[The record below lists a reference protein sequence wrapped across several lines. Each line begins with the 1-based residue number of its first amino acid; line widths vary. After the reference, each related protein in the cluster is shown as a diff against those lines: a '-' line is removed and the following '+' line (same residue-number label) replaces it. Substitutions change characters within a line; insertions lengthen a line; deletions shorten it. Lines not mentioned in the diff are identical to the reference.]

1 MSPTPTRRLVHL
13 GLGNFF
19 RAHQAWYT
27 QHAEDGAAWSYAA
40 FTGRSPEL
48 AEALAA
54 QDNRYTLLTRGA
66 EADRFEVIDR
76 LAAAHPASAHDRW
89 LVELASPEVAAVTIT
104 VTEAAYLRA
113 PDGGADHTDPQLTAD
128 VEALAADA
136 AAPVTTVPARLV
148 AGLLARR
155 AAGAGPVAIV
165 PCDNL
170 SANGEVVAGVVRSVA
185 ERVDASLL
193 EWLGE
198 HASFVTTM
206 VDRITPAT
214 TAEDRATV
222 ARETDWDDRA
232 PVVTEPFSEWVLQGE
247 FPGGR
252 PAWETAG
259 ATFTP
264 DIEPFERRKLTLLN
278 GAHSLLAYAG
288 PARGH
293 GTVADAVG
301 DPVCRGWVEQWW
313 DEAVRHLPLPAE
325 ELAAY
330 RDALLDRFA
339 NPRIHH
345 LLDQI
350 AADGSQK
357 IAVRVVP
364 TLLAERAEGRV
375 PEGATRAVAAWL
387 WHLRE
392 RAEHV
397 TDAHAGEVLALAAG
411 PLDDAVRSV
420 LAYLDAALADD
431 TALVDAVADHARDL
445 GTR

>member
-1 MSPTPTRRLVHL
+1 VNSSPPARLVHL

-27 QHAEDGAAWSYAA
+27 QHAEDGAAWSYTA
-40 FTGRSPEL
+40 FTGRSPDL

-54 QDNRYTLLTRGA
+54 QDGRYTLLIRGA
-66 EADRFEVIDR
+66 EADHYEVIDR
-76 LAAAHPASAHDRW
+76 VATAHPAAAHDRW
-89 LVELASPEVAAVTIT
+89 LAELAAPEVAVVTIT
-104 VTEAAYLRA
+104 VTEAAYLRGS
-113 PDGGADHTDPQLTAD
+113 DGGADHTDPQLSAD
-128 VEALAADA
+128 IDALTADA

-170 SANGEVVAGVVRSVA
+170 SENGAVVAGVVRSVA

-193 EWLGE
+193 DWLGT
-198 HASFVTTM
+198 HTSFVTTM

-214 TAEDRATV
+214 TAEDRTIV
-222 ARETDWDDRA
+222 ARDTGWDDQV

-247 FPGGR
+247 FPAGR

-259 ATFTP
+259 ATFTG
-264 DIEPFERRKLTLLN
+264 DIDPFERRKLTLLN

-288 PARGH
+288 PSRGH

-301 DPVCRGWVEQWW
+301 DPVCRRWVEQWW
-313 DEAVRHLPLPAE
+313 DEAARHLPLPAE
-325 ELAAY
+325 EVAAY
-330 RDALLDRFA
+330 REALLTRFA
-339 NPRIHH
+339 NPRMRH
-345 LLDQI
+345 LLSQI

-357 IAVRVVP
+357 LAVRIVP
-364 TLLAERAEGRV
+364 TLLRERDEGRV

-392 RAEHV
+392 QAGQV
-397 TDAHAGEVLALAAG
+397 TDAHATEVLGLAAG
-411 PLDDAVRSV
+411 PLVEAVRQVLTFLDSSLSDDA
-420 LAYLDAALADD
+420 
-431 TALVDAVADHARDL
+431 AVVEAVTDHARGL